1 MREILVRRSIAF
13 LVTLVLCAVTIDA
26 AQPLHPAIALS
37 EQLVTVT
44 NVSVGGTVAIF
55 GAAREDGAAVR
66 LSRWQRAVEDTD
78 RDGAVE
84 LALPVPIPAD
94 SVWIA
99 VDVETGAL
107 VIATPPASRFRP
119 RDFAPEM
126 LVKGPDAKVDR
137 FVVNKGMVDLL
148 VVRPHVGAWTGYA
161 VDGHGSDG
169 DRAQDGRSTV
179 VFTGGRSLHGRVPP
193 PAHLTPRDVI
203 VAVAL
208 RTMEYTS
215 TEVQQ

>member
-1 MREILVRRSIAF
+1 MRHSTAVLIAF
-13 LVTLVLCAVTIDA
+13 FLSAVNVAAQSA
-26 AQPLHPAIALS
+26 AQPEIRLFDDRL
-37 EQLVTVT
+37 TVT
-44 NVSVGGTVAIF
+44 NVSPGGTVAIF
-55 GAAREDGAAVR
+55 GAARQEGAAAH
-66 LSRWQRAVEDTD
+66 LSRWQRAVEDTN

-84 LALPVPIPAD
+84 LALPVPIPPD
-94 SVWIA
+94 SVWFA

-107 VIATPPASRFRP
+107 AVARPPASRFRP

-126 LVKGPDAKVDR
+126 LVKGPDAKIDR

-148 VVRPHVGAWTGYA
+148 VVRPHVGAWTGQA
-161 VDGHGSDG
+161 VDGHGSDDDG
-169 DRAQDGRSTV
+169 AQDGRSTV
-179 VFTGGRSLHGRVPP
+179 VFTGGRSLHGGAPP

-215 TEVQQ
+215 TEVQE

>member
-1 MREILVRRSIAF
+1 MLVSRSVAF
-13 LVTLVLCAVTIDA
+13 VVTFFVSTVTLGA
-26 AQPLHPAIALS
+26 AQTVQPAIALS
-37 EQLVTVT
+37 EKLITVRA
-44 NVSVGGTVAIF
+44 VSPGGTVAIF
-55 GAAREDGAAVR
+55 GAAREEGAALR
-66 LSRWQRAVEDTD
+66 LSRWQHAIEDTD

-84 LALPVPIPAD
+84 LSLPTPIPPD
-94 SVWIA
+94 SIWFA

-107 VIATPPASRFRP
+107 AVARPPASRFRA

-126 LVKGPDAKVDR
+126 LVKGPDAKIDR

-161 VDGHGSDG
+161 ADGHGSDG

-193 PAHLTPRDVI
+193 PNHLTPRDVI

-215 TEVQQ
+215 TEVQE